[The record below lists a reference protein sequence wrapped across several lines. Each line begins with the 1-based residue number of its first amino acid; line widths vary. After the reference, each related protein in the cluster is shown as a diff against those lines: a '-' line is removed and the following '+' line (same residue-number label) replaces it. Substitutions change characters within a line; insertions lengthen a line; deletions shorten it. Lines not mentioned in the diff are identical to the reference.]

1 MDQEL
6 EKIRI
11 LLKDNSLSFRSIK
24 TGVNSSLDYLIELP
38 VFSVKSV
45 PTSWILV
52 SSTKQFSRYHT
63 PTVLEIQETL
73 LIYKDELKLAFKSA
87 WAIFLTDVD
96 TKIHQRMRD
105 SINSFGKLDVLLSFA
120 TFASQPG
127 YIQPIYDLMDEIS
140 SPEGI
145 IIKGARH
152 PMVEQFL
159 EKQGKSFVPND
170 IELGMNFGKQRC
182 QVVTGPNM
190 GGKSSY
196 VRMIALIC
204 LLGQLGCHVP
214 ALEAKLIVFDNIFTR
229 MGAGDDLASG
239 MSTFMVELYRT
250 SSILERVTP
259 RSLVILD
266 ELGRGTSTH
275 DGMAIAKATLN
286 YFIENIGCTILF
298 VTHFLSVSDMIS
310 SEERFKDIASN
321 VHMASMNEKLN
332 FIDENSLH
340 KKRKLD
346 SGIEDIDEEDNDN
359 PGKQSSLD
367 PITFLYKVVK
377 GAASSSYGLNV
388 ARLVGLDSEIIEIA
402 RAKACW
408 MKSI

>member
-1 MDQEL
+1 
-6 EKIRI
+6 
-11 LLKDNSLSFRSIK
+11 
-24 TGVNSSLDYLIELP
+24 
-38 VFSVKSV
+38 
-45 PTSWILV
+45 
-52 SSTKQFSRYHT
+52 
-63 PTVLEIQETL
+63 
-73 LIYKDELKLAFKSA
+73 
-87 WAIFLTDVD
+87 
-96 TKIHQRMRD
+96 MRD
-105 SINSFGKLDVLLSFA
+105 SIIAFGKLDVFLSFA
-120 TFASQPG
+120 AFASQPG
-127 YIQPIYDLMDEIS
+127 YVQPVYDLIDEKS
-140 SPEGI
+140 SEGI

-182 QVVTGPNM
+182 KVVTGPNM

-196 VRMIALIC
+196 VRMTALIC

-239 MSTFMVELYRT
+239 TSTFMVELYRT

-298 VTHFLSVSDMIS
+298 VTHFLSVSDMVS

-321 VHMASMNEKLN
+321 VHMASMNEKFN
-332 FIDENSLH
+332 FIDENSLL
-340 KKRKLD
+340 KKRKSD
-346 SGIEDIDEEDNDN
+346 SGVDVDEEDNDN
-359 PGKQSSLD
+359 LGQQSSLD
-367 PITFLYKVVK
+367 SITFLYKVVK